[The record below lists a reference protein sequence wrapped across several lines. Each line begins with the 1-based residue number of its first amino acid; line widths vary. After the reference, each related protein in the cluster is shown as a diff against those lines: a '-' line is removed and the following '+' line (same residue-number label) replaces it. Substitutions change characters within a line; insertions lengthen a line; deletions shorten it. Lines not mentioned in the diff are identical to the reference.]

1 MKKIIASI
9 ALFSISVFGFAQKEK
24 SGLIELNTKGV
35 IASVEFR
42 DSERGKA
49 PNTAKDFFTQYL
61 EAKEADHF
69 EKVPHVSKQLNFV
82 HEHYD
87 QYYKGVKVEGAGYN
101 LHFKDGQMYFANGNY
116 VKVEALNAIPSI
128 DKEKALTSFL
138 KFKKIERE
146 SVVSSKVELI
156 VKEISKEKGNDVSAS
171 AELVYRISLQADHNN
186 NNEIGFVSAHTGQV
200 RATEPRLTDLIA
212 TFATRYSDSRQAST
226 DPVTG
231 GHRLFDNTRGATIH
245 TRNMQNNTTQIAN
258 AVELVDNDN
267 NWTAAEYAASKND
280 MGLDV
285 HWALQ
290 QIYDYLRNS
299 RGISSFDNN
308 NRAIEAYFRYGTN
321 TDNASWDIQNDVLYF
336 GQGGSRFNPLASLD
350 VVAHEFGH
358 GITDFQIGWPYDGS
372 GITSAFHEGMSDIWG
387 AILEQRIRP
396 NATWRIGEQVM
407 ANGKPYLRNIET
419 PTDTNAEQQVA
430 NTFGSSQYNS
440 GDIYV
445 KGGVLSHWFYI
456 LVNGKTSTNGVNNV
470 YGVTGV
476 GLDQAEQLIA
486 EAVFNNY
493 LDNTTTYPAI
503 RTAMLSAATAL
514 FGSCSAQYIATA
526 NAWSAVGVGNSVG
539 SPVTAKYTY
548 GGSPTYYAIGSA
560 STGVSSSSQTI
571 YVELANYGASSVYSW
586 SVTSQNNKSASI
598 SFNGKSATMS
608 LSSGAQRT
616 ITCQVTTETCGTASF
631 SFSAYNFGSSFR
643 VASYPNPAN
652 ETLVVAV
659 QPVTDESLS
668 ITAQNDINNILTD
681 QFENVSIKLINE
693 EGQPWSI
700 GVIKGKSCTLDV
712 SNVPSGRYFLHI
724 NTVKGVIKEQII
736 IKH

>member
-1 MKKIIASI
+1 MKKTIASI
-9 ALFSISVFGFAQKEK
+9 ALLSVSFFCFAQKEK
-24 SGLIELNTKGV
+24 LGVIERNSKGM

-42 DSERGKA
+42 DFEREKS
-49 PNTAKDFFTQYL
+49 PNSAKDFFGQYL

-69 EKVPHVSKQLNFV
+69 EKVPHQSNQPNFV
-82 HEHYD
+82 HEHYN
-87 QYYKGVKVEGAGYN
+87 QYYKGLKVEGAGYN

-116 VKVEALNAIPSI
+116 VRVEGLNVTPSV
-128 DKEKALTSFL
+128 DKEKAITSFL
-138 KFKKIERE
+138 NFKKIEKE

-156 VKEISKEKGNDVSAS
+156 VKELSKYKGNDALESV
-171 AELVYRISLQADHNN
+171 ELVYRVSLQADHTN
-186 NNEIGFVSAHTGQV
+186 NNEIGFVNAHTGQV
-200 RATEPRLTDLIA
+200 VSTEPRLTDLTG

-226 DPVTG
+226 NPVTG

-245 TRNMQNNTTQIAN
+245 TRNMQNNTTVIAN

-299 RGISSFDNN
+299 RNINSFDNN
-308 NRAIEAYFRYGTN
+308 NRAIEAYFRYGNN
-321 TDNASWDIQNDVLYF
+321 TDNAFWDIENDVLYF
-336 GQGGSRFNPLASLD
+336 GQGVSLFNPLASLD

-358 GITDFQIGWPYDGS
+358 GITDFQIGWAYTGT

-407 ANGKPYLRNIET
+407 ANGKPYLRNLET
-419 PTDTNAEQQVA
+419 PTDNNAHQPIA
-430 NTFGSSQYNS
+430 NTFGTSQYNS

-445 KGGVLSHWFYI
+445 KSGVLSHWFYI

-470 YGVTGV
+470 YGVTGI

-503 RTAMLSAATAL
+503 RTAMLNAATAL

-539 SPVTAKYTY
+539 SPITAKYTY
-548 GGSPTYYAIGSA
+548 GGSPTYYATGSA
-560 STGVSSSSQTI
+560 SAGVSSSSQTI

-608 LSSGAQRT
+608 LSSGASRT

-643 VASYPNPAN
+643 IASYPNPAS
-652 ETLVVAV
+652 ETLTVAV
-659 QPVTDESLS
+659 QSVTDESLS
-668 ITAQNDINNILTD
+668 LIEQNNINSILTS
-681 QFENVSIKLINE
+681 QFENSSVKLMNE
-693 EGQPWSI
+693 EGRPLST
-700 GVIKGKSCTLDV
+700 GVIKGKACILDV
-712 SNVPSGRYFLHI
+712 SNIPTGRYFLHI
-724 NTVKGVIKEQII
+724 TTSKETIKEQII